1 MRLANG
7 GSLLLDEIGDM
18 ALATQT
24 KILRALQEG
33 EIQRVGGSETIKV
46 NVRMLAA
53 TNKPLEKMVKEKTFR
68 EDLYYRLNV
77 VRVPLP
83 ALRERMEDVP
93 SLVDYML
100 KRLARDSKTESK
112 QISPEA
118 LAVLQAYDWPGNVRE
133 LENLIYRSAV
143 MAQGEAILVKDLP
156 KEVVGIA
163 GEVSSE
169 NADVGAS
176 KDLGD
181 SGDAWDAAYAKLRA
195 ENDTDLLQVAERE
208 MIRRVLI
215 EAEGEVSVAVKI
227 LGMTPATLRKRIK
240 HYDLG

>member
-1 MRLANG
+1 MKSVIWRWRRKP
-7 GSLLLDEIGDM
+7 
-18 ALATQT
+18 

-208 MIRRVLI
+208 MIRRVLV
-215 EAEGEVSVAVKI
+215 ETKGETGAAAKI
-227 LGMTPATLRKRIK
+227 LGMTPATLRKRIER
-240 HYDLG
+240 YGLRE